1 MRMCPV
7 RAPFAIPTANRMR
20 MERRFMAQD
29 TRPLA
34 LVTGASTGI
43 GYELAKCC
51 ARDGFDLVVVADEPA
66 IKTAAKDFKELGT
79 DVKAI
84 QADLATLKGVDNV
97 YAALDGQPVSA
108 LLANAGRGL

>member
-1 MRMCPV
+1 
-7 RAPFAIPTANRMR
+7 
-20 MERRFMAQD
+20 MAG
-29 TRPLA
+29 TRKRLA

-66 IKTAAKDFKELGT
+66 IKTAAKEFKELGT

-84 QADLATLKGVDNV
+84 PADLATLKGVDNV

-108 LLANAGRGL
+108 LLANAGRGLGKGFLDQNFEDEQH